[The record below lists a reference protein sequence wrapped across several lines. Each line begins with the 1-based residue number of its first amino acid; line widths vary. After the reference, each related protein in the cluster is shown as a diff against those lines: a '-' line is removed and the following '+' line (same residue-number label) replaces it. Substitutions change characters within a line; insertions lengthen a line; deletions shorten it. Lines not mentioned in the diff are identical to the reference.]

1 MHTIGDR
8 LRAWREHFELSQK
21 DASTRLRVPGRT
33 YQDYERGVRSP
44 GAESMEAFARAGI
57 NANWL
62 LTGEGPM
69 LLSELDEQEGARN
82 LLKQAVE
89 QRDALAGSLQEALEN
104 TWAQPAPMSAAPLE
118 SGAAEKMTADERAAR
133 SETSWITDPS
143 DEDRLQMLL
152 ILLRT
157 MEHRLRTP
165 VEHEVA
171 ARMLDAVEAWRE
183 FARNRPEILARLE
196 AVRTAAAIYLDP

>member
-1 MHTIGDR
+1 MSI
-8 LRAWREHFELSQK
+8 A
-21 DASTRLRVPGRT
+21 
-33 YQDYERGVRSP
+33 ERIK
-44 GAESMEAFARAGI
+44 AARAALKLKQEEVVSISGI
-57 NANWL
+57 PLSTYRKYEGGTAEPGSKALAGLTCAGMNANWL

-69 LLSELDEQEGARN
+69 FLSEIDELEGAKN

-89 QRDALAGSLQEALEN
+89 QRDALAGSLQSALEDS
-104 TWAQPAPMSAAPLE
+104 WARPSQMSAEPLG
-118 SGAAEKMTADERAAR
+118 SGAAEKTAADEHAAR
-133 SETSWITDPS
+133 SEASWITDPS

-165 VEHEVA
+165 VEQEVA
-171 ARMLDAVEAWRE
+171 ARMLDAIEAWRE

-196 AVRTAAAIYLDP
+196 AVRTAAGIYLDP